1 MTCPSNKRREKFKR
15 GTFVTLGVIYSQLKN
30 SLPWKKNTSL
40 DEPVSDDQG
49 VLDGAR
55 SECFTIKNTKGEET
69 FRLQP
74 Y

>member
-1 MTCPSNKRREKFKR
+1 VRYFQKKK
-15 GTFVTLGVIYSQLKN
+15 KN
-30 SLPWKKNTSL
+30 FPQRASSSTGQDNDQEEFTSLEKNTSL
-40 DEPVSDDQG
+40 DEPVPDDQG
-49 VLDGAR
+49 VQDGAR